1 METLTS
7 APAFELRTL
16 GTSLARLGPIKLAA
30 LGAVALSAL
39 VGVWLVARAPQA
51 ADGLLYAGLEPADA
65 GRIVSRLEELKVRVD
80 TRGDG
85 TILVPSAQVAR
96 LRMQLASEGLPR
108 QTGAGYELL
117 DQANPMQ
124 MTAFMQR
131 VQRLRALEGELARTI
146 VSMNG
151 VRTAR
156 VHIVMPE
163 RESFSRDAPQP
174 TASVSVTT
182 QAGQRLSSA
191 QAAAIRLLVAGA
203 VPRLRQEGVSVLDPS
218 GIVLAADGGSGAV
231 AGRVGELRALQEA
244 AYQKA
249 VLDLLEPIIGHGK
262 VRAIAAVEI
271 DSTRSVAREEKYDP
285 LGQVERS
292 RQTAVEQESN
302 EDQRAREPVTVGQ
315 NLPNQQANNPPG
327 QKTTSSS
334 QRNNDTINYEISS
347 RTEETTREPGAVR
360 RLSVA
365 VIVDGAT
372 DATGAFQPRS
382 REELDRFTTL
392 VRAAVGYDERRGDSV
407 TVDGMKFLND
417 DPLGTLADRD
427 AAAGG
432 ISPLWLGLVVLLM
445 LAMAGGG
452 WMVVR
457 QRRAAAAAI
466 ALSMRAN
473 EELVTEEKLATIG
486 PDLQVRLSS
495 ITALNEI
502 VDQHPDETLAVIRAW
517 IEEGTPT

>member
-7 APAFELRTL
+7 VPPFELRSL
-16 GTSLARLGPIKLAA
+16 GASLARLGPVKLGV
-30 LGAVALSAL
+30 LGAVALAAL

-51 ADGLLYAGLEPADA
+51 ADGLLYAGLEPSDA
-65 GRIVSRLEELKVRVD
+65 GRIVSRLEELKVRVEA
-80 TRGDG
+80 RGDG
-85 TILVPSAQVAR
+85 TVLVPAAQVAR

-182 QAGQRLSSA
+182 HAGQRLSSA
-191 QAAAIRLLVAGA
+191 QASAIRLLIAGA
-203 VPRLRQEGVSVLDPS
+203 VPRLQQEGVSVLDPS

-231 AGRVGELRALQEA
+231 AGRVGELRSLQEA

-249 VLDLLEPIIGHGK
+249 VLNLLEPIVGQGK

-271 DSTRSVAREEKYDP
+271 DATRSVAREEKYDP

-292 RQTAVEQESN
+292 RQTAVEQENN

-315 NLPNQQANNPPG
+315 NLPNQQANNTPG
-327 QKTTSSS
+327 QKTTSSN
-334 QRNNDTINYEISS
+334 QRNNDTVNYEISS

-365 VIVDGAT
+365 VIVDGVP
-372 DATGAFQPRS
+372 DASGAIQPRP
-382 REELDRFTTL
+382 REELDRFAAL
-392 VRAAVGYDERRGDSV
+392 VRAAVGFDERRGDSV
-407 TVDGMKFLND
+407 TVDGMRFLAD

-432 ISPLWLGLVVLLM
+432 ISPLWLGLVLLLL
-445 LAMAGGG
+445 LALAGGG

-457 QRRAAAAAI
+457 QKKAAAAI
-466 ALSMRAN
+466 ALSMRAT
-473 EELVTEEKLATIG
+473 EELVTEEQLASIG

-495 ITALNEI
+495 LTALNEI
-502 VDQHPDETLAVIRAW
+502 VDQHPDETLAVVRAW